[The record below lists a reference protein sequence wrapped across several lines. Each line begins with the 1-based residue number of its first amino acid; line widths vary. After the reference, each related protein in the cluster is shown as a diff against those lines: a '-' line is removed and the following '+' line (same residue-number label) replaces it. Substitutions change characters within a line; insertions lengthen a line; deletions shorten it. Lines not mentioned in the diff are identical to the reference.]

1 MSTKDLK
8 AFERRFFKE
17 WNKGKAATMKVIDET
32 CASNVVW
39 HSGNGPDIR
48 GLKDYKKSM
57 GDFFD
62 AFPDN
67 HLTIEDVIAEGDKA
81 TVRYTI
87 TGTHKGEYMGV
98 PATNKKITLMA
109 IEIDHIVGGK
119 YVESWITYDTFSM
132 MQQLGI
138 IPEPEK

>member
-1 MSTKDLK
+1 MSTKDLE

-17 WNKGKAATMKVIDET
+17 WNKGKAAAMKVIDEA
-32 CASNVVW
+32 CASSVVW

-98 PATNKKITLMA
+98 AATNKKITLMA
-109 IEIDHIVGGK
+109 IEIDRIVGGK

-138 IPEPEK
+138 IPETQK